1 MHKQERAVER
11 VVSNIYNMADDDD
24 RAHHH
29 HNRNHDTEKV
39 MSSSAQARFEDDS
52 RSIIKLVVQ
61 YTVASPYYCVIC
73 ILVKHVTSTVYRV
86 YYSTSI
92 LKI

>member
-1 MHKQERAVER
+1 MMIEH
-11 VVSNIYNMADDDD
+11 I
-24 RAHHH
+24 HH

-52 RSIIKLVVQ
+52 RSTCIKLVVQ

-86 YYSTSI
+86 YCSTSI